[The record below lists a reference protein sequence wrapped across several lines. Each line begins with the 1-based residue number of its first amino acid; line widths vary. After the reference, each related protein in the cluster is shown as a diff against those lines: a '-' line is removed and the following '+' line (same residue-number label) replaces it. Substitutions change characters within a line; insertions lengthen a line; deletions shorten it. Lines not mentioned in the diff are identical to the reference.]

1 MSELE
6 QLKTILLDAGAK
18 SHKSKALYDWYCE
31 NKDVKDS
38 KELKYLIEDNNI
50 TYKATK
56 DDKYAE
62 LFCSDNID
70 WTKPDSFL
78 SSLEDT
84 GNGFLF
90 VASDS
95 LIELS
100 YSDLFELMTLAKLL
114 GEKADGKV
122 YELKEV

>member
-1 MSELE
+1 M
-6 QLKTILLDAGAK
+6 
-18 SHKSKALYDWYCE
+18 
-31 NKDVKDS
+31 
-38 KELKYLIEDNNI
+38 KYLIEDNDI

-56 DDKYAE
+56 DDKHAE

-70 WTKPDSFL
+70 WSEPDSFL

-100 YSDLFELMTLAKLL
+100 YSDLFELLTLAKLL